1 MSDNNERRLFLNSI
15 ILEGFRQ
22 IAADEALCDSYTS
35 DNILSALNKNGV
47 TLITEMS
54 GSVSSVCRTTQTI
67 NTVARTGLAFT
78 TSSNLMLRCL
88 LPDLS
93 ETAVQFGFRL
103 SLGEGEKYSSS
114 PSHIGI
120 GSASFT
126 TPYPDEAASYY
137 FEIFAAWNGSS
148 TVSASLYCN
157 RALVGSATLGVSS
170 SGTGAVSVRIGGG
183 NNVFAS
189 GVSGIFMPGDMYCM
203 TVPYG
208 DNYDASPSLL
218 GSIEVGYSP
227 VTAFTGGSATNSLS
241 KDIVTGLNASDDDS
255 GYLILNSSGE
265 AAGVTFED
273 IDNTEG
279 TLVAVQAA
287 VTLRESASPN
297 NLLAWSV
304 GCGSSRGDV
313 ISETEAESD
322 TNSWTT
328 VTQGFMSMPG
338 DGSEFETGALTF
350 TANLYNRKKSE
361 QETA

>member
-1 MSDNNERRLFLNSI
+1 MNSI

-22 IAADEALCDSYTS
+22 IAADEALCDNYTS

-78 TSSNLMLRCL
+78 TSSDVMLRCL

-93 ETAVQFGFRL
+93 EAAVQFGFRL
-103 SLGEGEKYSSS
+103 TLGEGEKYSSS

-137 FEIFAAWNGSS
+137 FEMFAAWNGSS

-157 RALVGSATLGVSS
+157 RALVGSTTFGVSS
-170 SGTGAVSVRIGGG
+170 SGTGAVSVRIGSG

-241 KDIVTGLNASDDDS
+241 KDVVAGLNETDEDS
-255 GYLILNSSGE
+255 GYLLLDVAE
-265 AAGVTFED
+265 DAAVVTFED
-273 IDNTEG
+273 VDNTEG

-304 GCGSSRGDV
+304 GCGNGEGDV
-313 ISETEAESD
+313 VSETEAESD

-328 VTQGFMSMPG
+328 VTQGFVLTPG
-338 DGSEFETGALTF
+338 DNTPFDAETLTF
-350 TANLYNRKKSE
+350 TANLYNKVKSE
-361 QETA
+361 QETT